1 MPKADRERVGV
12 SESKASLEGWKARIP
27 LISEGEA
34 GESFVADW
42 SFSLPAQ
49 LDYAGLTYSLRS
61 PLRVHAEKLGNG
73 RTFFL
78 EIRLSFSATAPCTR
92 CLKET
97 PLEIEGSFRY
107 FYTSSAAEEG
117 QNVDE
122 TVVCYP
128 QDAVEIDL
136 SEQIWE
142 SFILSLPEKVLCR
155 DDCAG
160 LCPRCGADLNE
171 GDCGCSLQGNDPR
184 LQVLKDI
191 LPDVTEE

>member
-1 MPKADRERVGV
+1 LAENKAYPEN
-12 SESKASLEGWKARIP
+12 WKAPIP
-27 LISEGEA
+27 LVAPEAA

-42 SFSLPAQ
+42 SFSLPPG
-49 LDYAGLTYSLRS
+49 LDYSGLHYSLKG
-61 PLRVHAEKLGNG
+61 PLLVHAEKQGNG

-78 EIRLSFSATAPCTR
+78 EIRLSFRASAPCSR
-92 CLKET
+92 CLRET
-97 PLEIEGSFRY
+97 PLEITGSFRY
-107 FYTSSAAEEG
+107 FYTPSVAEEG

-122 TVVCYP
+122 MTVTYP

-142 SFILSLPEKVLCR
+142 SLVLSLPDQVLCR

-160 LCPRCGADLNE
+160 LCPRCGADLNL
-171 GDCGCSLQGNDPR
+171 GDCGCPPQGRDPR

-191 LPDVTEE
+191 LPDVSEEE